1 MIRVIRVRY
10 KAGVWFSYPVDQK
23 FNNVELARDYYKD
36 YYSEY
41 DSIEK
46 ILLDYEEC

>member
-10 KAGVWFSYPVDQK
+10 KSGVWFSYPVDQK
-23 FNNVELARDYYKD
+23 FINVELARDYYKD
-36 YYSEY
+36 YYSV
-41 DSIEK
+41 EK